1 MAQFERQG
9 KLGEEWW
16 YQGRK
21 DELLID
27 VDVVKQRALPRLPLV
42 ERKNLRRLLILRIHA
57 RPHMSGRRV
66 RVPCVPCAFVSCA
79 CLVEVAALFLEVVE
93 EHLVEGVLHARPAV
107 GKVVAAPVL
116 HHPQQPVGDISAEE
130 EEEEKKKRKEGKAVH
145 SPQHSPPKA
154 PHGVEET
161 SPRPLPWRHHGE
173 GGYT

>member
-1 MAQFERQG
+1 
-9 KLGEEWW
+9 
-16 YQGRK
+16 
-21 DELLID
+21 
-27 VDVVKQRALPRLPLV
+27 
-42 ERKNLRRLLILRIHA
+42 
-57 RPHMSGRRV
+57 
-66 RVPCVPCAFVSCA
+66 
-79 CLVEVAALFLEVVE
+79 VEVAALFLEVVE

-130 EEEEKKKRKEGKAVH
+130 EEEKKKRKEGKAVH

-161 SPRPLPWRHHGE
+161 SPPRPLPWRHHGE